1 MGVSEKAAAA
11 ADAAVDDLA
20 AAASTWQRHVCGVT
34 ACLPD
39 NAHAAGADVPV
50 DVQRRL
56 GLASRDGVTTLGA
69 TGVWTHGGSG
79 SGGCAGPAALLVP
92 ASLVLAVRAHRR
104 RFAPP
109 PDGGGGGGGGGGR
122 TVVVEGFKLSGSAA
136 SFDLTVLRAYRC
148 VFGAQGRAALQR
160 VETVPGWEV
169 EEGMDEAAGPRLSH
183 CLCRVSLSRSGCD
196 GVFGVEEA
204 AAAAAAA
211 VAGTPAELTYD
222 GLSALLVGAGAAPV
236 SWPQAQEPRQVSEE
250 AAEEQSGP
258 SVELVL
264 GHAFCSGTPVLGAL
278 FDVWASGGGGHGVV
292 NAARRSS
299 SGRGKNVHSCMEG
312 ALVVKVEAG
321 GGGNGTT
328 STPCVLACTPKGGWA
343 VVPLAAFGGA
353 AVAAALPQEGDSSR
367 ESKALS
373 GCAAERVLSVV
384 GGDGGGGFVDD
395 ASFIESVGFVKCTFD
410 GDGGDGDGRGT
421 LSQADGRCSA
431 GGGDG
436 RDVVHDRVAVQS
448 SKRGSCV
455 RLSESVYVTNAH
467 VVAPEAAH
475 HVLSRVTV
483 SQPARRG
490 ARSEAALPSFGA
502 AYEMRVSEATL
513 AFASKGSVDA
523 AMLVASAN
531 PSPVQTGSGGSS
543 LRLAEAAV
551 RAGHPVAVVGFPQ
564 GEREPVEVSHGVV
577 TRALDGCYIV
587 SAKVQPGCSGG
598 GLFSRLTGEC
608 LGMATACLHDEA
620 GKVLVPDIGMCVPA
634 SDLLPFVAALGGGGE
649 ARLESTYNA
658 VSFEREALWQLSVG
672 GSAADTLRALNK
684 HVLRMRRGVR
694 VPAMPASMKG
704 SALFN
709 YTRAVLS
716 EAPPAPPQPSGAEGE
731 GRAKL

>member
-1 MGVSEKAAAA
+1 MSVSEKGAAVAA
-11 ADAAVDDLA
+11 ADGLA
-20 AAASTWQRHVCGVT
+20 TAASAWQRHVCGVT

-39 NAHAAGADVPV
+39 NAHAARDDVPV

-69 TGVWTHGGSG
+69 TGVWTHDG
-79 SGGCAGPAALLVP
+79 AADAPAALLVP
-92 ASLVLAVRAHRR
+92 ASLLLAVRAHRR
-104 RFAPP
+104 RFSPS
-109 PDGGGGGGGGGGR
+109 PDGGGGGGGGCGGGR

-148 VFGAQGRAALQR
+148 VFGAQSRAALER
-160 VETVPGWEV
+160 VEAVPGREV
-169 EEGMDEAAGPRLSH
+169 EEVMDGADASSSRLSH

-196 GVFGVEEA
+196 GVFGVEEVEEA
-204 AAAAAAA
+204 VAGVGVAAAAA
-211 VAGTPAELTYD
+211 VAGTSAELTYD
-222 GLSALLVGAGAAPV
+222 GLSTLLVGAGAAAV
-236 SWPQAQEPRQVSEE
+236 SWQWASEE
-250 AAEEQSGP
+250 GAAAEEEQGGP

-278 FDVWASGGGGHGVV
+278 FDVWVSGGRGGG
-292 NAARRSS
+292 
-299 SGRGKNVHSCMEG
+299 SGGRNVHSCMEG
-312 ALVVKVEAG
+312 ALVVRVGEG
-321 GGGNGTT
+321 GGGGRGAT
-328 STPCVLACTPKGGWA
+328 STPCVLACTPTGGWA
-343 VVPLAAFGGA
+343 SVPLAAFGGA
-353 AVAAALPQEGDSSR
+353 AAAAAAALPQVGDSSR

-373 GCAAERVLSVV
+373 GSAAERVLSVF
-384 GGDGGGGFVDD
+384 GGGGSCGSGGFVDD
-395 ASFIESVGFVKCTFD
+395 ASFVESVGFVKCTFD

-431 GGGDG
+431 GGGGGDG
-436 RDVVHDRVAVQS
+436 RHVVHDRVAVQS

-490 ARSEAALPSFGA
+490 TEAALPSFGA
-502 AYEMRVSEATL
+502 AYEMRVSPATL

-523 AMLVASAN
+523 AMLVANGN
-531 PSPVQTGSGGSS
+531 PAPVQPGSG
-543 LRLAEAAV
+543 LRLATAPV
-551 RAGHPVAVVGFPQ
+551 HVGHPVAVVGFPQ
-564 GEREPVEVSHGVV
+564 GDREPVEVSHGVV
-577 TRALDGCYIV
+577 TRVLDGCYVV

-598 GLFSRLTGEC
+598 GLFSRLSGEC

-620 GKVLVPDIGMCVPA
+620 GKVLVPDIGLCVPA
-634 SDLLPFVAALGGGGE
+634 SDLLPFLAAVGGGGT
-649 ARLESTYNA
+649 ARLESTYNT

-684 HVLRMRRGVR
+684 HVLRMQRGVR

-716 EAPPAPPQPSGAEGE
+716 EATPDPAQHPAAEGE
-731 GRAKL
+731 VRAKL